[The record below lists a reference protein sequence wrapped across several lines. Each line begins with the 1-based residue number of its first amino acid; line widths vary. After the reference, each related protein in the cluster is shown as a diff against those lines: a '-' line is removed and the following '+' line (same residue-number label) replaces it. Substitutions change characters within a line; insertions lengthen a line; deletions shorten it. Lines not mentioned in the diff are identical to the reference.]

1 MKTSFQHI
9 LVPVDFSDKN
19 RAAIE
24 VACQIAREHASRIT
38 LLHVIE
44 FIDFPEDE
52 EIKSFYEKLRKRSER
67 EFDKLLQQF
76 PGGEFDVTV
85 DTIVNHRSKGVV
97 LYAADNNV
105 DLIVMSSHPFNPQ
118 QSSEGWGT
126 ISYQVA
132 ALCQCSI
139 MLIK

>member
-9 LVPVDFSDKN
+9 LVPVDFSEKN
-19 RAAIE
+19 LAAME
-24 VACQIAREHASRIT
+24 VASQIAKENPARIT

-44 FIDFPEDE
+44 FIDFPEDD
-52 EIKSFYEKLRKRSER
+52 EIKNFYEKLRKRSEA
-67 EFDKLLQQF
+67 EFEKLLQQVDVDQ
-76 PGGEFDVTV
+76 FDVTV

-97 LYAADNNV
+97 LYAADNDV
-105 DLIVMSSHPFNPQ
+105 DLIVMSSHAFHPQ